1 MLKTLGTNALW
12 SKYSLK
18 GKKGKIAVQPLPVC
32 GVMIS
37 KLNLKSINMRK
48 KTPLYVLHSRRIIEH
63 HVNRQMSLLNDFY
76 IIFDCHRYI
85 RIAAVYF
92 IKSIYMY
99 NK

>member
-1 MLKTLGTNALW
+1 MKQLSALGGYSSGDTIRRMLKTLGTNALW

-48 KTPLYVLHSRRIIEH
+48 EKKH
-63 HVNRQMSLLNDFY
+63 Y
-76 IIFDCHRYI
+76 IYYTVD
-85 RIAAVYF
+85 A
-92 IKSIYMY
+92 
-99 NK
+99 